1 MDEKKIETRKQELTE
16 LKQLRELFQYTYII
30 EDGLKPME
38 ELLRWVP
45 QPNLSLFIDILQAYK
60 RQIIDDTFKAYPMN
74 IDALNCRNWSVTVLG
89 NLIMILSKYRKRA
102 QDIEYR
108 DDWSLRAELEKANKK
123 AHEDP
128 IQNLIQ

>member
-1 MDEKKIETRKQELTE
+1 MDEKKIETRKQELAE

-38 ELLRWVP
+38 ELLRWIP

-102 QDIEYR
+102 QDLEYR

-123 AHEDP
+123 VHEDP
-128 IQNLIQ
+128 IKNLTQ